1 MMKVYAL
8 LLNGPA
14 SDNPDT
20 LGQYGPYSSFQ
31 EAVEQHTDDNDD
43 VARIVGIYNEDS
55 IEWAEI
61 SFITDAETTIP
72 FNIKSEGDKN
82 D

>member
-1 MMKVYAL
+1 MKVYAL

-20 LGQYGPYSSFQ
+20 LGQYGPYKSFQ

-43 VARIVGIYNEDS
+43 VARVVAIYEEDS
-55 IEWAEI
+55 IEWANI
-61 SFITDAETTIP
+61 DFITNAETVVP
-72 FNIKSEGDKN
+72 FNIRLEGNNN